1 MCILSSAMD
10 GSDFDSNANPASPVG
25 ARIWR
30 GFLIFQ
36 CFGMAMQ
43 IDFAQRN
50 LGWKPIDTDRRL
62 LKKFPWQIPQLSA
75 PIRNFARQN

>member
-36 CFGMAMQ
+36 CFGMAIQ

-50 LGWKPIDTDRRL
+50 LGSKPMDAE
-62 LKKFPWQIPQLSA
+62 FA
-75 PIRNFARQN
+75 PAIKMYNYFVRVL